1 MSLLKN
7 TFEKLRSE
15 NRAALIS
22 YITGG
27 DPNQADCLKILE
39 SLFNGGTDIIEIGIP
54 FSDPIADGPIIQAA
68 SHRSLTNGTNID
80 LINEL
85 IKKFRKKYTIPI
97 VLLSYYNTI
106 LHYGVTTF
114 FKNISN
120 VGVDGVIIPDLPVEE
135 SLELKKIANKYNV
148 DTIFLVTPT
157 TPNLRIKKLLN
168 ASSGFLYVVSRY
180 GVTGISKSIDVL
192 TSDLITRIN
201 KYNVNSLPLCVG
213 FGISN
218 KKHVE
223 IISKLN
229 TDGVI
234 IGSALVDIISKNISN
249 IDVILNKLEN
259 TVRNFK
265 SATFK

>member
-1 MSLLKN
+1 MSLLKD
-7 TFEKLRSE
+7 TFEKIRSE
-15 NRAALIS
+15 NRTALIS

-39 SLFNGGTDIIEIGIP
+39 SLFNAGTDIIEIGIP

-85 IKKFRKKYTIPI
+85 IKKFRKRYTIPI

-106 LHYGVTTF
+106 FHYGVDNF
-114 FKNISN
+114 FKNISD

-135 SLELKKIANKYNV
+135 SLELKKIANIYDV

-157 TPNLRIKKLLN
+157 TSNLRIKKLLN

-180 GVTGISKSIDVL
+180 GVTGISKSIGNI
-192 TSDLITRIN
+192 TSDLLTRIN
-201 KYNVNSLPLCVG
+201 RYNVNSLPLCVG

-249 IDVILNKLEN
+249 IDVITNEIEN
-259 TVRNFK
+259 NVRNFK
-265 SATFK
+265 SSTFK